1 MLPLKNVA
9 LTTSYI
15 DVCRAWSEESSSS
28 QPTAFSCCRLV
39 RASLLADT
47 RKNRYHAR
55 SIASRWLAGWRGRK
69 KLKCLFI
76 FSNSAAVTVTHDDFQ
91 VMPSVTY
98 FIQSGLAK
106 GSRTPY
112 LSVNIPSEKLLVFR
126 LIKES
131 IKRLATHVKSY
142 LVIC

>member
-1 MLPLKNVA
+1 MLYSS
-9 LTTSYI
+9 TYMS
-15 DVCRAWSEESSSS
+15 CRAWSEESSSS

-55 SIASRWLAGWRGRK
+55 SIASRWLAVWGRK
-69 KLKCLFI
+69 KLCLFI

-112 LSVNIPSEKLLVFR
+112 LSVNIPSEIITSIPFDQRVDQEVGDSRKVISRDLLTCGPR
-126 LIKES
+126 APL
-131 IKRLATHVKSY
+131 
-142 LVIC
+142 